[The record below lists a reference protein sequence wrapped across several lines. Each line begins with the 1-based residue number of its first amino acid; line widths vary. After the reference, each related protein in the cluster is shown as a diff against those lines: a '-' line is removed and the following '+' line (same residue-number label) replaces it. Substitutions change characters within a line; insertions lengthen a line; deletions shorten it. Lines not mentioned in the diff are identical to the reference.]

1 MVHVKTELAQFM
13 TSRTDMTSP
22 IILIGIKGE
31 DYLLVK
37 VKAATTNH
45 VAIGDLF
52 VWSDFP
58 ITVEYCADNA
68 NVAGIVPNTAF
79 NLKALAVNN
88 PGVALTKELYFDG
101 TETFEVCIPYKSI
114 LVSSKVE
121 ISSAITAGEAVMA
134 GATGAHIAND
144 DSSPT
149 CGVALYS
156 NTSGSGTDAGAII
169 LCPPFG
175 MKDK

>member
-1 MVHVKTELAQFM
+1 MAHAKTELAQFA
-13 TSRTDMTSP
+13 TSRSDMTAP
-22 IILIGIKGE
+22 IIMIGIKGE

-45 VAIGDLF
+45 VSIGDLI

-58 ITVEYCADNA
+58 ITVEYCADDGF
-68 NVAGIVPNTAF
+68 VAGIVPNTAY
-79 NLKALAVNN
+79 NLKSLAVNN
-88 PGVALTKELYFDG
+88 PGVELTKELLFDA
-101 TETFEVCIPYKSI
+101 TEMFEICVPYKSI

-121 ISSAITAGEAVMA
+121 ASSAIVAGEALMA

-144 DSSPT
+144 DTSPT

-156 NTSGSGTDAGAII
+156 NTSGTGTDAGAII

-175 MKDK
+175 LKNK